1 MEAFKQITTLRR
13 NSQEFA
19 TFWSRYRAH
28 TEKADVDKFN
38 ASFGGDQ
45 RFSNFKVNTFFE
57 SHSGVYGNSSCSN
70 FGRFDEDLAQ
80 KYMVLAM
87 NAMREALFEKA
98 AELMQRDAER
108 LVDKARTEVEAMNA
122 ALDAVLQPKETP

>member
-1 MEAFKQITTLRR
+1 MDAFKQIAALRR
-13 NSQEFA
+13 NSQEFS
-19 TFWSRYRAH
+19 TFWPRYKEY
-28 TEKADVDKFN
+28 TSKSDVDKFN
-38 ASFGGDQ
+38 AAFGGDQ
-45 RFSNFKVNTFFE
+45 RFSNFKVSTFFE
-57 SHSGVYGNSSCSN
+57 SHTGVYGNSSCCN

-108 LVDKARTEVEAMNA
+108 LVDKARTEVAAMNA
-122 ALDAVLQPKETP
+122 ALDAVLEPPQ